1 MLVYH
6 SLKDVLKVWNRI
18 LFLFSYLF
26 AFIVL
31 ILRKDSHGFKVT
43 SYLRGVLREKI
54 RTRAGFNK
62 ILTSYTSEEGLI
74 NVISDKNIL

>member
-1 MLVYH
+1 MALR
-6 SLKDVLKVWNRI
+6 LLPT
-18 LFLFSYLF
+18 F
-26 AFIVL
+26 A
-31 ILRKDSHGFKVT
+31 
-43 SYLRGVLREKI
+43 GVLREKI